1 VKVRRI
7 VSNIAVD
14 DVAAA
19 KRFYHDVLGLE
30 VMMDL
35 GWIVT

>member
-7 VSNIAVD
+7 VSNIAASD
-14 DVAAA
+14 IAAA

-30 VMMDL
+30 MAL
-35 GWIVT
+35 SG